1 MTVSDTASY
10 PPGRTP
16 RILVPEHRIIRR
28 LLAIAPLCALTACA
42 TTGSAQ
48 SSELAELK
56 AEVRAMRETQ
66 ARLEKRLERVELHAS
81 VSQSRA
87 AAAPAK
93 EASAPAAPAAPAAS
107 GYSTPDLA
115 VVKLKPRNEP
125 APPLPTRVAVVEP
138 TPDDMEMFISSA
150 PEGDEAPATA
160 EVSEPKT
167 DEVALAVL
175 DAEFEQAVAAL
186 RTGNV
191 EGGVTRLQVFAEQN
205 PRHPRADNALYFSGL
220 GQMGL
225 KDHASAAKSFERL
238 ISSYPA
244 GDAVLDGMLRLAE
257 CRLRLNQKDD
267 ARALYTRILTQFPG
281 TAAATQAEQRLAS
294 LSH

>member
-1 MTVSDTASY
+1 ME
-10 PPGRTP
+10 R
-16 RILVPEHRIIRR
+16 RIIRR
-28 LLAIAPLCALTACA
+28 LLVIAPLCALSACA
-42 TTGSAQ
+42 TAGSAKT
-48 SSELAELK
+48 SEVAELK
-56 AEVRAMRETQ
+56 AQVRAMRDTQ
-66 ARLEKRLERVELHAS
+66 ARLEKRLERLELHAS
-81 VSQSRA
+81 VTQSRA
-87 AAAPAK
+87 SGAQARASSASPAEAAASK
-93 EASAPAAPAAPAAS
+93 
-107 GYSTPDLA
+107 GFTTPEDLT

-125 APPLPTRVAVVEP
+125 APPLPTKVAVVEP
-138 TPDDMEMFISSA
+138 SSDDMEMFISSA
-150 PEGDEAPATA
+150 PEGDSGGSTA
-160 EVSEPKT
+160 DEPKEQVDT
-167 DEVALAVL
+167 TVL
-175 DAEFEQAVAAL
+175 DSEFEQAVAAL

-191 EGGVTRLQVFAEQN
+191 DGGVTRLQAFAEEH

-238 ISSYPA
+238 IASYPA

-257 CRLRLNQKDD
+257 CRLRLDQKDD

>member
-1 MTVSDTASY
+1 LE
-10 PPGRTP
+10 R
-16 RILVPEHRIIRR
+16 RILRR
-28 LLAIAPLCALTACA
+28 LLSIAPLCALSACA
-42 TTGSAQ
+42 TTGSAR

-56 AEVRAMRETQ
+56 AEVRAMRDTQ
-66 ARLEKRLERVELHAS
+66 ARLEKRLERLELHAS
-81 VSQSRA
+81 VSQARA
-87 AAAPAK
+87 SPPPARESSAAPA
-93 EASAPAAPAAPAAS
+93 SSPARDF
-107 GYSTPDLA
+107 STPELT

-125 APPLPTRVAVVEP
+125 APSLPTRVDVVEP
-138 TPDDMEMFISSA
+138 SPDDMEMFISSGS
-150 PEGDEAPATA
+150 EGDSDSESAAEPREQLDATI
-160 EVSEPKT
+160 
-167 DEVALAVL
+167 L

-191 EGGVTRLQVFAEQN
+191 EGGVERLSRFAEEN
-205 PRHPRADNALYFSGL
+205 PRHSRADNALYFSGL

-225 KDHASAAKSFERL
+225 KDHAAAAKTFERL

-257 CRLRLNQKDD
+257 CRLRLNQKED

>member
-1 MTVSDTASY
+1 LE
-10 PPGRTP
+10 R
-16 RILVPEHRIIRR
+16 RIIRR
-28 LLAIAPLCALTACA
+28 LLVIAPLCALSACA
-42 TTGSAQ
+42 TAGSART
-48 SSELAELK
+48 SEVAELK

-66 ARLEKRLERVELHAS
+66 ARLEKRLERLELHAS
-81 VSQSRA
+81 VTQSRA
-87 AAAPAK
+87 SGAQARAPAASPAEAAPAK
-93 EASAPAAPAAPAAS
+93 
-107 GYSTPDLA
+107 GFSTPDDLT

-138 TPDDMEMFISSA
+138 SPDDMEMFISSA
-150 PEGDEAPATA
+150 PEGDSGDSTA
-160 EVSEPKT
+160 EEPKEQVDT
-167 DEVALAVL
+167 TVL

-191 EGGVTRLQVFAEQN
+191 DGGVERLLNFAEQN

-220 GQMGL
+220 GLVGL
-225 KDHASAAKSFERL
+225 KDHASAAKIFVRL
-238 ISSYPA
+238 IESYPA

>member
-1 MTVSDTASY
+1 M
-10 PPGRTP
+10 
-16 RILVPEHRIIRR
+16 LEHRIIRR
-28 LLAIAPLCALTACA
+28 LFAIAPLCALTACA

-66 ARLEKRLERVELHAS
+66 ARLEKRLERMELHTS

-87 AAAPAK
+87 SNAAAPARD
-93 EASAPAAPAAPAAS
+93 ASTPAAPAAAAS
-107 GYSTPDLA
+107 GYSTPELA

-138 TPDDMEMFISSA
+138 APDDMEMFISSA
-150 PEGDEAPATA
+150 PEGDGASATA
-160 EVSEPKT
+160 DASEPREEL
-167 DEVALAVL
+167 DSAVL
-175 DAEFEQAVAAL
+175 EAEFEQAVAAL

-191 EGGVTRLQVFAEQN
+191 EGGVTRLQAFAEEH

-225 KDHASAAKSFERL
+225 KDFASAVKSFERL
-238 ISSYPA
+238 IEKYPA

-281 TAAATQAEQRLAS
+281 TAAATQAEQRLAT

>member
-1 MTVSDTASY
+1 MLE
-10 PPGRTP
+10 R
-16 RILVPEHRIIRR
+16 RIIRR
-28 LLAIAPLCALTACA
+28 LLALAPLCALSACA

-48 SSELAELK
+48 TSELAELK

-66 ARLEKRLERVELHAS
+66 ARLEKRLERMELHTS
-81 VSQSRA
+81 VTQARA
-87 AAAPAK
+87 TAPSK
-93 EASAPAAPAAPAAS
+93 GTSSAPAAAEPEKS
-107 GYSTPDLA
+107 FTTPELA

-125 APPLPTRVAVVEP
+125 APPLPTRVPVVEP
-138 TPDDMEMFISSA
+138 APEDMEMFISSA
-150 PEGDEAPATA
+150 PEGDSGPGASA
-160 EVSEPKT
+160 EPKEQLDAT
-167 DEVALAVL
+167 IL

-191 EGGVTRLQVFAEQN
+191 EGGVARLSRFAEDN

-220 GQMGL
+220 GQIGL
-225 KDHASAAKSFERL
+225 KDHEAAAKTFERL

>member
-1 MTVSDTASY
+1 M
-10 PPGRTP
+10 
-16 RILVPEHRIIRR
+16 LEHRIIRR
-28 LLAIAPLCALTACA
+28 LFAIAPLFALTACA

-81 VSQSRA
+81 VTQARASA
-87 AAAPAK
+87 AAAREPSTAP
-93 EASAPAAPAAPAAS
+93 APAATSSS
-107 GYSTPDLA
+107 GYSTPELA

-138 TPDDMEMFISSA
+138 ALDDMEMFISSA
-150 PEGDEAPATA
+150 PEEDPAPAA
-160 EVSEPKT
+160 ASEPKEELDT
-167 DEVALAVL
+167 AVL

-191 EGGVTRLQVFAEQN
+191 EGGVTRLHAFAEQN

-225 KDHASAAKSFERL
+225 KDHASAVKSFERL
-238 ISSYPA
+238 IASYPA

>member
-1 MTVSDTASY
+1 ME
-10 PPGRTP
+10 R
-16 RILVPEHRIIRR
+16 RIIRS
-28 LLAIAPLCALTACA
+28 LLVIAPLCALSACA
-42 TTGSAQ
+42 TTGSGH
-48 SSELAELK
+48 SSELVELK

-66 ARLEKRLERVELHAS
+66 SRLEKRLERLELHAS
-81 VSQSRA
+81 VSQARA
-87 AAAPAK
+87 SAAPAR
-93 EASAPAAPAAPAAS
+93 EGAIAAPAAAAAEKTFA
-107 GYSTPDLA
+107 TPDLT

-138 TPDDMEMFISSA
+138 SPDDMEMFISPS
-150 PEGDEAPATA
+150 PEGGAASAAPDAA
-160 EVSEPKT
+160 EPKEELDT
-167 DEVALAVL
+167 TVL
-175 DAEFEQAVAAL
+175 DAEFDQAVAAL

-191 EGGVTRLQVFAEQN
+191 EGGVARLLRFAEDN
-205 PRHPRADNALYFSGL
+205 PRHPRADNALYFGGL

-225 KDHASAAKSFERL
+225 KEHAAAAKSFERL
-238 ISSYPA
+238 IESYPA

-257 CRLRLNQKDD
+257 CQLRLNQKDD

>member
-1 MTVSDTASY
+1 M
-10 PPGRTP
+10 
-16 RILVPEHRIIRR
+16 LEHRIIRR
-28 LLAIAPLCALTACA
+28 LLALAPLCALTACA

-48 SSELAELK
+48 TSELAELK
-56 AEVRAMRETQ
+56 AEVRAMRDTQ
-66 ARLEKRLERVELHAS
+66 ARLEKRLERMELHAS
-81 VSQSRA
+81 VTQARA
-87 AAAPAK
+87 AAPSNK
-93 EASAPAAPAAPAAS
+93 GSASTAAAPEPEKS
-107 GYSTPDLA
+107 FTTPELA

-125 APPLPTRVAVVEP
+125 APSLPTQVPVVEP
-138 TPDDMEMFISSA
+138 APDDMEMFISSA
-150 PEGDEAPATA
+150 PEGDSGPAA
-160 EVSEPKT
+160 AEPKEQLDVT
-167 DEVALAVL
+167 IL

-191 EGGVTRLQVFAEQN
+191 EGGVVRLSRFAEDN

-220 GQMGL
+220 GQIGL
-225 KDHASAAKSFERL
+225 KDHDAAAKTFERL
-238 ISSYPA
+238 IASYPA

>member
-1 MTVSDTASY
+1 
-10 PPGRTP
+10 
-16 RILVPEHRIIRR
+16 LEHRIIRR
-28 LLAIAPLCALTACA
+28 LFAIAPLCALTACA
-42 TTGSAQ
+42 TTGSLQ

-66 ARLEKRLERVELHAS
+66 ARLEKRLERVELQAS

-87 AAAPAK
+87 
-93 EASAPAAPAAPAAS
+93 SAVAREGAAPAAPAATASS
-107 GYSTPDLA
+107 GYSTPELA

-125 APPLPTRVAVVEP
+125 APPLPTRVEVVEP
-138 TPDDMEMFISSA
+138 APDDMEMFISSA
-150 PEGDEAPATA
+150 PEGDSAPAAA
-160 EVSEPKT
+160 EASEPREEL
-167 DEVALAVL
+167 DAAVL

-191 EGGVTRLQVFAEQN
+191 EGGVTRLLAFAAEH

-225 KDHASAAKSFERL
+225 KDHASAVKSFERL
-238 ISSYPA
+238 IASYPA

-294 LSH
+294 LH